1 MEEKEEKKKFCLPLI
16 NYIHCV
22 VEVAK
27 CHALKT
33 LQSFKVETKNMR
45 LYCRY

>member
-1 MEEKEEKKKFCLPLI
+1 MEEKEEKQKFCLPLI

-27 CHALKT
+27 CHALIMKT

-45 LYCRY
+45 LL